1 MVSIS
6 RKLAAVA
13 ILTAFSAAP
22 VWAQTAAPAA
32 PAKTLTPQQQRMN
45 DCNGK
50 ASTQSLKGDARKTFM
65 SSCLRGED
73 AKPAAKPLTAQQ
85 QKMKDCNAQAGAQTL
100 SGEARK
106 TFMSSCLKK

>member
-22 VWAQTAAPAA
+22 VWAQTAAPA
-32 PAKTLTPQQQRMN
+32 KTLTPQQQRMN

-50 ASTQSLKGDARKTFM
+50 ASTQALKGDARKTFM

-73 AKPAAKPLTAQQ
+73 AKPAAAKPLTAQQ
-85 QKMKDCNAQAGAQTL
+85 QKMKDCNAQAGAQSL

-106 TFMSSCLKK
+106 TFMSSCLKKK

>member
-22 VWAQTAAPAA
+22 VWAQTAAPA
-32 PAKTLTPQQQRMN
+32 KTLTPQQQRMN

-50 ASTQSLKGDARKTFM
+50 ASTQALKGDARRSFM
-65 SSCLRGED
+65 SSCLRGD
-73 AKPAAKPLTAQQ
+73 AAPAATKPLTAQQ
-85 QKMKDCNAQAGAQTL
+85 QKMKDCNAQAGAQSL

-106 TFMSSCLKK
+106 TFMSSCLRK